1 MKKVELLS
9 PVGNIEMLYY
19 AIHNGA
25 DAVYLSG
32 KNYGARKFSNNFT
45 NEELESAIKYSHLY
59 NVLVYVTVNTLIYEY
74 EVESFLKYIEFLY
87 KSGVDA
93 VIMQDI
99 GMIKLVREKIPNLEI
114 HASTQCHTTNEE
126 TVKLFKELGCTRVVM
141 AREVSLDTINK
152 INVPIEKEIFVYGAL
167 CVCYSGCCLFSSL
180 NGGRSGNR
188 GECVGSCRLPYKL
201 LKNNKQ
207 VSLKDKYLLSTKD
220 LNTLPRLE
228 EILKSN
234 VDSLKIEGR
243 MKSPYYVGYIT
254 RLYRT
259 LIDKYYNHEPLI
271 LTNKEVENMKQLFNR
286 EFTEG
291 YLLGKQDITNIKSP
305 NHIGI
310 PIGKVIKT
318 TKDKIYINLTHDIAQ
333 EDGIRFKSANKGM
346 IINKLYT
353 KNNLLTNKVLKGNI
367 CLVDNKLN
375 IKSPDIVLRT
385 ISTSLNHEL
394 KNYQKKQI
402 PVTLKATLKI
412 TKPLSVTISDGTNTI
427 TEMGDTIE
435 LAQKHEVTY
444 DNIKTSLTKLGSTPF
459 ICKDIQIIKD
469 DNVFINLKSLNEIR
483 RNLTEKLI
491 HLRENKKTPISIS
504 NNNTQNNFIYSS
516 NQELKLNVLVRNEE
530 QLKACLDNY
539 VDNIYITDYNLYEKY
554 KDLSNVYYKVP
565 RVNDNYQKF
574 TNAKLL
580 VSEMGSVIKYRSNN
594 YLIGDYSLN
603 VTNSQTIKKLNQLGL
618 RRVTLSPELT
628 KDNIVDIM
636 NANYNVELI
645 IYGHIE
651 LMIMK
656 YCPLKKCLNYCKY
669 CQNSHDKF
677 ALEDKFGNKYHL
689 LRKNC
694 YTTIMHSKTL
704 NIIDTIASYKKIG
717 ITNYRLELLDED
729 YKKVKN
735 LILKVKNM
743 L

>member
-271 LTNKEVENMKQLFNR
+271 LTNEELENMKQLFNR

-402 PVTLKATLKI
+402 SVTLKATLKI
-412 TKPLSVTISDGTNTI
+412 SKPLSVTISDGTNTI

-444 DNIKTSLTKLGSTPF
+444 DNIKTSLIKLGNTPF

-504 NNNTQNNFIYSS
+504 NNNTQNNFIYPSR
-516 NQELKLNVLVRNEE
+516 QELKLNVLVRNEE

-618 RRVTLSPELT
+618 RRVTLSPELA

-677 ALEDKFGNKYHL
+677 AIEDKFGNKYPL

-717 ITNYRLELLDED
+717 ITNYRLELLDEN
-729 YKKVKN
+729 YKKVKK

>member
-74 EVESFLKYIEFLY
+74 EIESFLKYIEFLY

-99 GMIKLVREKIPNLEI
+99 GMIKLVREKFPNLEI

-271 LTNKEVENMKQLFNR
+271 LTNKEIENMKQLFNR

-402 PVTLKATLKI
+402 SVTLKATLKI
-412 TKPLSVTISDGTNTI
+412 SKPLSVTISDGTNTI
-427 TEMGDTIE
+427 TEIGDTIE

-469 DNVFINLKSLNEIR
+469 DNIFINLKSLNEIR

-491 HLRENKKTPISIS
+491 HLRENKKTPISIF
-504 NNNTQNNFIYSS
+504 NNNTQNNFIYPSH
-516 NQELKLNVLVRNEE
+516 QELKLNVLVRNEE
-530 QLKACLDNY
+530 QLKACLDNC

-554 KDLSNVYYKVP
+554 KDLSNIYYKVP

-574 TNAKLL
+574 ANAKLL

-645 IYGHIE
+645 IYGRIE

-677 ALEDKFGNKYHL
+677 ALEDKFGNKYPL

-717 ITNYRLELLDED
+717 ITNYRLELFDED

>member
-74 EVESFLKYIEFLY
+74 EIESFLKYIEFLY

-99 GMIKLVREKIPNLEI
+99 GMIKLVREKFPNLEI

-271 LTNKEVENMKQLFNR
+271 LTNKEIENMKQLFNR

-402 PVTLKATLKI
+402 SVTLKATLKI
-412 TKPLSVTISDGTNTI
+412 SKPLSVTISDGTNTI
-427 TEMGDTIE
+427 TEIGDTIE

-469 DNVFINLKSLNEIR
+469 DNIFINLKSLNEIR

-491 HLRENKKTPISIS
+491 HLRENKKTPISIF
-504 NNNTQNNFIYSS
+504 NNNTQNNFIYPSH
-516 NQELKLNVLVRNEE
+516 QELKLNVLVRNEE
-530 QLKACLDNY
+530 QRKACLDNC

-554 KDLSNVYYKVP
+554 KDLSNIYYKVP

-574 TNAKLL
+574 ANAKLL

-645 IYGHIE
+645 IYGRIE

-677 ALEDKFGNKYHL
+677 ALEDKFGNKYPL

-717 ITNYRLELLDED
+717 ITNYRLELFDED

>member
-402 PVTLKATLKI
+402 SVTLKATLKI

-427 TEMGDTIE
+427 TEMGDIIE

-444 DNIKTSLTKLGSTPF
+444 DNIKTALTKLGNTPF

-504 NNNTQNNFIYSS
+504 NNNTQNNFIYPSH
-516 NQELKLNVLVRNEE
+516 QELKLNVLVRNEE

>member
-45 NEELESAIKYSHLY
+45 NEELENAIKYSHLY
-59 NVLVYVTVNTLIYEY
+59 NVLVYVTVNTLIYEH

-99 GMIKLVREKIPNLEI
+99 GMIKLVREKFPNLEI

-271 LTNKEVENMKQLFNR
+271 LTNKEIENMKQLFNR

-291 YLLGKQDITNIKSP
+291 YLLGQQDITNIKSP

-318 TKDKIYINLTHDIAQ
+318 TKDKIYIKLTQDIAQ

-353 KNNLLTNKVLKGNI
+353 KNNLLTNKILKGNI

-375 IKSPDIVLRT
+375 IKSPDTVLRT

-412 TKPLSVTISDGTNTI
+412 SKPLSVTISDGTNTI
-427 TEMGDTIE
+427 TETGDTIE

-444 DNIKTSLTKLGSTPF
+444 DNIKTSLTKLGNTPF
-459 ICKDIQIIKD
+459 NCKDIQIIKD
-469 DNVFINLKSLNEIR
+469 DNIFINLKSLNEIR

-491 HLRENKKTPISIS
+491 HLRENKKTPISIF
-504 NNNTQNNFIYSS
+504 NNNNLNNFIYPSH
-516 NQELKLNVLVRNEE
+516 QKLKLNVLVRNEE

-554 KDLSNVYYKVP
+554 KDLSNIYYKVP

-574 TNAKLL
+574 ANAKLL

-594 YLIGDYSLN
+594 YFIGDYSLN

-628 KDNIVDIM
+628 KDNIIDIM

-645 IYGHIE
+645 IYGRIE

-669 CQNSHDKF
+669 CQNSHDEF
-677 ALEDKFGNKYHL
+677 ALEDKFGNKYPL
-689 LRKNC
+689 LRKKC

-717 ITNYRLELLDED
+717 ITNYRLELFDED

>member
-45 NEELESAIKYSHLY
+45 NEELKSAIKYSHLY

-93 VIMQDI
+93 VIVQDI

-286 EFTEG
+286 EFTGG

-318 TKDKIYINLTHDIAQ
+318 TKDKIYINLTHDITQ

-402 PVTLKATLKI
+402 PVTLKVTLKI